1 MILVTG
7 GSGQLGTAIRTILP
21 EAAYPPREMLD
32 LAAPDTLEGIVAD
45 FSPEAI
51 INCGAYTAVDQAEV
65 EVATAFAVNATA
77 VGALASVAA
86 SRVIPFVT
94 VSTDY
99 VFDGMARDPYV
110 ESSPTGPLNAY
121 GRSKLAGEAAAL
133 AAHPG
138 ALVIR
143 TSWVFSA
150 THDNFVAATL
160 RRAAAGEA
168 LAVTDQRSAPTAA
181 DDLAAA
187 LITAMTAG
195 ATGILHL
202 ANQSHASRFELAVE
216 SARFAG
222 IDVDR
227 IVAVDS
233 ARFDSAAPRPAYSVM
248 RSERLD
254 TLGLEPL
261 RPWQDALA
269 PVVAAIIR
277 RP

>member
-7 GSGQLGTAIRTILP
+7 GSGQLGTAVRAILP
-21 EAAYPPREMLD
+21 DAAYPPREMLD
-32 LAAPDTLEGIVAD
+32 LAAPDTLESIVAD
-45 FSPEAI
+45 FSPDAI
-51 INCGAYTAVDQAEV
+51 INCAAYTAVDRAEA
-65 EVATAFAVNATA
+65 EVATAFVVNAAA
-77 VGALASVAA
+77 VGVLASVAA
-86 SRVIPFVT
+86 SRDIPFVT

-99 VFDGMARDPYV
+99 VFDGAADDPYV
-110 ESSPTGPLNAY
+110 ESSPTAPLNAY

-133 AAHPG
+133 AAYPE
-138 ALVIR
+138 ALVAR

-160 RRAAAGEA
+160 RRAAEGEA
-168 LAVTDQRSAPTAA
+168 LAVHDQRSAPTAA
-181 DDLAAA
+181 DDLATA

-202 ANQSHASRFELAVE
+202 ANQGHASRFEFAVE
-216 SARFAG
+216 AARLAG
-222 IDVDR
+222 IDIDR

-233 ARFDSAAPRPAYSVM
+233 ARFASAASRPAYSVM
-248 RSERLD
+248 RSERLAAV
-254 TLGLEPL
+254 GLEPL

-269 PVVAAIIR
+269 PVVATLIR